1 MQYKFDQYFEMADE
15 LPGVQSLSIEEKQNK
30 ISSNYETIQVLKERL
45 EENKAQQRLG
55 MTRAAYIKMIFDV
68 TSKVT
73 KQNDEI
79 TNVILEAR
87 QLQKDISNLSGRL
100 ERSFT
105 LVEDT
110 ILRVGIY

>member
-1 MQYKFDQYFEMADE
+1 MDDE
-15 LPGVQSLSIEEKQNK
+15 LLGVKSLSIEEKRKKLN
-30 ISSNYETIQVLKERL
+30 SNYETIQVLKGRL
-45 EENKAQQRLG
+45 EENKAQQRIG

-68 TSKVT
+68 TNKVT

-79 TNVILEAR
+79 TDVILEVR

-110 ILRVGIY
+110 ILRVGE